1 MDDLSLRYDGGG
13 VDPSLPEFVL
23 FLFRPCWWSMLVSM
37 ADNSSICCWRGSVTT
52 TTFELRALSEAPLM
66 PDFNISM
73 GILEADQRPLNR
85 TKTRLVVTP
94 WLRSSQY
101 TLVMIPRT
109 VEIIANTTKAEMIWM
124 YVLPSIEKAG
134 DIFAPTRSVISS
146 WKLKEGRGSNGF
158 PSATYPLAMFLA
170 IIWAFRTFL

>member
-1 MDDLSLRYDGGG
+1 MRVDDLSLQYDGGG
-13 VDPSLPEFVL
+13 VDPLLPEFVL
-23 FLFRPCWWSMLVSM
+23 FLFWPWLPWSMLASM
-37 ADNSSICCWRGSVTT
+37 ADNSLICSWSGSVTT
-52 TTFELRALSEAPLM
+52 TTFELRALSEAPFM
-66 PDFNISM
+66 PDFKISM

-101 TLVMIPRT
+101 ILVMIPRS
-109 VEIIANTTKAEMIWM
+109 VEIMANTTKAEMIWI

-146 WKLKEGRGSNGF
+146 
-158 PSATYPLAMFLA
+158 
-170 IIWAFRTFL
+170 